1 MQPRSCAASPC
12 LTPSLSLPSIS
23 TPIFPFPLRIPQ
35 YSFSFT
41 LTSHFRSFCVP
52 LACEY
57 TEPSSPRHSGYARR
71 GAAPRCRAH
80 GAWGAA
86 LNAGVRRCRDACP
99 PGTRSRGVRLLLLA
113 EAPSPV
119 RPAPS
124 QLAGAP
130 ATPPECAQEGKAS
143 AWSPTPSS
151 RPGVRWPGTCCL
163 QKAGGRKPFIYKEN
177 LSLAKFSIVFWSQLL
192 SLSVK
197 KVENFA
203 LSVGISRSAF

>member
-23 TPIFPFPLRIPQ
+23 TPIFPFSLRIPQ
-35 YSFSFT
+35 YSFSFK

-57 TEPSSPRHSGYARR
+57 TEPSSPRHSGYALF
-71 GAAPRCRAH
+71 GAAPRCRAN

-86 LNAGVRRCRDACP
+86 LNAGVHRCRDACP
-99 PGTRSRGVRLLLLA
+99 PGTRTRGVRFLLLA

-124 QLAGAP
+124 QLAGSP
-130 ATPPECAQEGKAS
+130 ATPPECAQERKAS

-151 RPGVRWPGTCCL
+151 LPGF
-163 QKAGGRKPFIYKEN
+163 GGQAPAAIRKLEGEN
-177 LSLAKFSIVFWSQLL
+177 LSLAKKTFHWQSSHFLYP
-192 SLSVK
+192 
-197 KVENFA
+197 
-203 LSVGISRSAF
+203 